1 MQMKHLLLL
10 ASLLTC
16 MGAGAQQ
23 ATFRNPVIAGD
34 MADPTVIRVDN
45 TYYAT
50 GTSSEW
56 APYHPRIL
64 IQLPIQLT
72 GIPAT
77 ISGKKANFSRLYFP
91 LLQQTSQFREIAPP
105 IDTRHNL
112 QSIFNFCMIMKI
124 IQLILF
130 DRATDIDRIFQSG

>member
-56 APYHPRIL
+56 APYYPLFRSKDLVNWRQIGHL
-64 IQLPIQLT
+64 FEQQ
-72 GIPAT
+72 PAW
-77 ISGKKANFSRLYFP
+77 
-91 LLQQTSQFREIAPP
+91 
-105 IDTRHNL
+105 TR
-112 QSIFNFCMIMKI
+112 SSF
-124 IQLILF
+124 
-130 DRATDIDRIFQSG
+130 

>member
-10 ASLLTC
+10 ASLLTF

-34 MADPTVIRVDN
+34 MADPTVIRVGN

-56 APYHPRIL
+56 APYYPLFRSKDLVNWQQIGHL
-64 IQLPIQLT
+64 FEQQ
-72 GIPAT
+72 PAWT
-77 ISGKKANFSRLYFP
+77 RSSFWAPELFHRNGKTYAYYTARRKTDG
-91 LLQQTSQFREIAPP
+91 TSYIGVAV
-105 IDTRHNL
+105 
-112 QSIFNFCMIMKI
+112 
-124 IQLILF
+124 
-130 DRATDIDRIFQSG
+130 